1 MDELIVDS
9 FSPKTIKMYIKHYK
23 PVLLEMM
30 DKYPDKILSTKQ
42 INEYMAY
49 IGQVDERVYQNY
61 LDFIGWYEGDDYGV

>member
-1 MDELIVDS
+1 
-9 FSPKTIKMYIKHYK
+9 
-23 PVLLEMM
+23 MM

-61 LDFIGWYEGDDYGV
+61 LDFIGWYEGR